1 MTDAVAVNN
10 PAESRFEVR
19 LGDEVA
25 IAEYRLEDDV
35 IVFHHTVVPEAFE
48 GRGVGGALVKA
59 GLAYAEAEGRKV
71 IPTCSFFAG
80 YIARHP
86 ELHRLVHPDHLYRV
100 RKP

>member
-1 MTDAVAVNN
+1 MNVVNN
-10 PAESRFEVR
+10 TEQSRFEIS
-19 LGDEVA
+19 LEGDTA
-25 IAEYRLEDDV
+25 IAEYKLKDDV
-35 IVFHHTVVPEAFE
+35 IIFHHTVVPEAFE

-59 GLAYAEAEGRKV
+59 GLTFAEEKGLKV

-100 RKP
+100 QG